1 MRDKDQL
8 ILEQCYLESRL
19 RKQIALVEAT
29 ENCVVKQVFKLSP
42 PNAKFAISKQ
52 WSFSLLAGETCPFAK
67 SCLAKA
73 VVDPAT
79 GKRTLERGENTEFT
93 CFAAR
98 DEAQYP
104 DVYNQRDYN
113 TKLVRDILAK
123 DGIPGFVDTM
133 RATFEIK
140 QHKAGIFKSQV
151 FRIHVGGDFESQQYF
166 DAWCEFV
173 KLYPQ
178 LRFYAYTKSA
188 PYALK
193 HALPSNFII
202 THSIGSY
209 YDKKIIDGGHK
220 FAAVIYKPEDVAKV
234 GPNTEVIQGWQ
245 YTYPDGTKSK
255 PFDLPI
261 DHDDSHAYVDDKPF
275 ALLIHGTQEA
285 GSVAA
290 EALKDFK
297 KRGVKFS
304 YSKDK
309 KPEDQQAPPQ
319 QAPLQQ

>member
-1 MRDKDQL
+1 MQRSEFK
-8 ILEQCYLESRL
+8 ILQEIYLESKL
-19 RKQIALVEAT
+19 REYIALVEET
-29 ENCVVKQVFKLSP
+29 ENCVVKQVFKLSQ

-79 GKRTLERGENTEFT
+79 GKRTLQRGEHTEFT

-113 TKLVRDILAK
+113 TQLMRKVLSTE
-123 DGIPGFVDTM
+123 GIQGFVDTM
-133 RATFEIK
+133 KATFEIK
-140 QHKAGIFKSQV
+140 EYKKKIFQSKV

-173 KLYPQ
+173 KEYPQ
-178 LRFYAYTKSA
+178 LTFYAYTKSA

-193 HALPSNFII
+193 HELPDNLII

-234 GPNTEVIQGWQ
+234 SSETKVIEGWR
-245 YTYPDGTKSK
+245 YEYPDGSKSQ

-261 DHDDSHAYVDDKPF
+261 DHDDSNAYLHNKPF

-285 GSVAA
+285 GSIAA

-304 YSKDK
+304 YPTVK
-309 KPEDQQAPPQ
+309 KEK
-319 QAPLQQ
+319 